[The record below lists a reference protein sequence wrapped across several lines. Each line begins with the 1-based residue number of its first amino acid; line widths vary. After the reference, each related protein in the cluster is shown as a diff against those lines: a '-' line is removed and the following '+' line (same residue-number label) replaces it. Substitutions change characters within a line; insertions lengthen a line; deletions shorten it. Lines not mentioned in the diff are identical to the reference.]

1 MSKFTPGPWKWF
13 ETENGDARVNPQNGG
28 LVIAQ
33 CSVRDPFDTEQS
45 ANARLIATAPDLLA
59 MLVEAHDIID
69 AIGQPETAEVAARM
83 RGATNDHPLLCGNGN
98 YNERTDK

>member
-33 CSVRDPFDTEQS
+33 PGQQG
-45 ANARLIATAPDLLA
+45 AGLL
-59 MLVEAHDIID
+59 
-69 AIGQPETAEVAARM
+69 R
-83 RGATNDHPLLCGNGN
+83 
-98 YNERTDK
+98 

>member
-59 MLVEAHDIID
+59 MCEELAECSDYWSEYDVP
-69 AIGQPETAEVAARM
+69 IGLAERLRDVIAKAK
-83 RGATNDHPLLCGNGN
+83 G
-98 YNERTDK
+98 EE